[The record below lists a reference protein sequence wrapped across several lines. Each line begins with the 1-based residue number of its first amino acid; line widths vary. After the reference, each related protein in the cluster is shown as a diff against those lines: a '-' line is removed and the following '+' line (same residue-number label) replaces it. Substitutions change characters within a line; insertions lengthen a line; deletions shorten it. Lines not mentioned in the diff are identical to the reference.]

1 MRRTKEEAD
10 ITRTKLLAA
19 ALQVFSQNGYAATR
33 LEDIAQAAQV
43 TRGAIY
49 HHFGS
54 KENLYIEL
62 VHHYEAGINQVA
74 QDIIDEGGPP
84 RTILKRLLVRLF
96 EYLEDDDDYRAVVE
110 LFINKVEITKE
121 LEEITRQ
128 MILGRRILVRFF
140 TDLLKQ
146 GVEAGEFRADLPV
159 DDAAR
164 ALAGFI
170 NGMGLLWVQ
179 DPKSF
184 SIRESAQSLVN
195 VFLEGVIEYG

>member
-10 ITRTKLLAA
+10 ITRTKLLSA
-19 ALQVFSQNGYAATR
+19 ALRVFSQNGYAASR

-54 KENLYIEL
+54 KEKLYIEL

-74 QDIIDEGGPP
+74 QEIMDEGGTP
-84 RTILKRLLVRLF
+84 RTILQRLLVRLF
-96 EYLEDDDDYRAVVE
+96 EYLEENEEYRAVVE
-110 LFINKVEITKE
+110 LSVNKVEFTKE
-121 LEEITRQ
+121 LEELTRQ
-128 MILGRRILVRFF
+128 ITLGRRILIRYFA
-140 TDLLKQ
+140 DLLRQ
-146 GVEAGEFRADLPV
+146 GMDAGEFRADLPV

-164 ALAGFI
+164 ALVGFI
-170 NGMGLLWVQ
+170 NGMGLIWVQ

-184 SIRESAQSLVN
+184 SIRERAQSLIDI
-195 VFLEGVIEYG
+195 FLEGVIEHR

>member
-10 ITRTKLLAA
+10 ITRTKLLSA
-19 ALQVFSQNGYAATR
+19 ALRVFSQNGYAASR

-54 KENLYIEL
+54 KEKLYIEL

-74 QDIIDEGGPP
+74 QEIMDEGGTP
-84 RTILKRLLVRLF
+84 RTILQRLLVRLF
-96 EYLEDDDDYRAVVE
+96 EYLEENDDYRAVVE
-110 LFINKVEITKE
+110 LSVNKVEITKE
-121 LEEITRQ
+121 LEELTRQ
-128 MILGRRILVRFF
+128 IILGRRILIRYFA
-140 TDLLKQ
+140 DLLRQ
-146 GVEAGEFRADLPV
+146 GMDAGEFRADLPV

-164 ALAGFI
+164 ALVGFI
-170 NGMGLLWVQ
+170 NGMGLIWVQ

-184 SIRESAQSLVN
+184 SIRERAQSLIDI
-195 VFLEGVIEYG
+195 FLEGVIEHR

>member
-10 ITRTKLLAA
+10 ITRTDLLAA
-19 ALQVFSQNGYAATR
+19 ALHVFSQNGYAATR

-54 KENLYIEL
+54 KEKLYIEL
-62 VHHYEAGINQVA
+62 IHHYEAGINQVA
-74 QDIIDEGGPP
+74 QDIMDQGGTP
-84 RTILKRLLVRLF
+84 RTILQNLLVRLF
-96 EYLEDDDDYRAVVE
+96 EYLEEDDDYRAVVE

-121 LEEITRQ
+121 LEEITREI
-128 MILGRRILVRFF
+128 ILGRRILVRYFA
-140 TDLLKQ
+140 DLLRQ
-146 GVEAGEFRADLPV
+146 GVDVGEFRADLPIQ
-159 DDAAR
+159 DAAR

-179 DPKSF
+179 DSNSF
-184 SIRESAQSLVN
+184 SIGESAHSLVN
-195 VFLEGVIEYG
+195 VFLEGVMQHG